1 MARSTH
7 DYPAWLN
14 LLGYQLLWFLAIF
27 TGDKSLIIIV
37 FFLFL
42 HVYLS
47 AEKVDEAAMVLF
59 CTVVGLVIDS
69 ILTLSGIF
77 VFDPAP
83 DLLAIPLW
91 LVGIWLAFS
100 ATLRLG
106 LRFFLDRP
114 PLALACAAI
123 GAPLAYL
130 SAGRLGAVEFPL
142 GYLITGLI
150 IAAIWVPLMVL
161 LIVSSRWLD
170 SRALA

>member
-1 MARSTH
+1 MVNSTRV
-7 DYPAWLN
+7 YPAWLN

-27 TGDKSLIIIV
+27 AGDKSLIIIV
-37 FFLFL
+37 ICLGVHFW
-42 HVYLS
+42 LS
-47 AEKVDEAAMVLF
+47 PERMDESVMLLF
-59 CTVVGLVIDS
+59 CTVIGIIIDS
-69 ILTLSGIF
+69 ILTLSGVYI
-77 VFDPAP
+77 FDPAP
-83 DLLAIPLW
+83 DLLPIPLW

-100 ATLRLG
+100 ATLRNG

-114 PLALACAAI
+114 SLALACAAI

-130 SAGRLGAVEFPL
+130 SAARLGAVEFPL

-150 IAAIWVPLMVL
+150 IAAVWVPLMIL